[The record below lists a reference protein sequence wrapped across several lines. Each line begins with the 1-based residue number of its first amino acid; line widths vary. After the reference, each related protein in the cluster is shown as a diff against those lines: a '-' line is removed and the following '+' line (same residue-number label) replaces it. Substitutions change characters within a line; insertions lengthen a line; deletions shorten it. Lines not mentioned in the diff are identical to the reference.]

1 MKSERGEKRIEVNV
15 NIFVEMFVR
24 ATRRRENEGRKTRA
38 HTTVW
43 HAGCRPT
50 DCLSP
55 INGLP
60 SLRLTHSTNPRGGF
74 STARLRG
81 PRVHTHGAERGNQ
94 ADTRVLT
101 RSKKNTV
108 TRVPLLSLHLLLFS
122 SLLLGIFSIRRRV
135 RFHESP
141 ADESSVSSCVH
152 R

>member
-101 RSKKNTV
+101 RSKKKH
-108 TRVPLLSLHLLLFS
+108 RYSCSSSLSICSFSLLFC
-122 SLLLGIFSIRRRV
+122 LEFFRYGGG
-135 RFHESP
+135 
-141 ADESSVSSCVH
+141 
-152 R
+152 

>member
-24 ATRRRENEGRKTRA
+24 ATRRRENEGKKTRA

-81 PRVHTHGAERGNQ
+81 PRVHTHGAERGK
-94 ADTRVLT
+94 LT
-101 RSKKNTV
+101 REFLRARKKT
-108 TRVPLLSLHLLLFS
+108 PLLVFLFSLHLLLFS

-141 ADESSVSSCVH
+141 ADESSVSSCVY
-152 R
+152 RWT

>member
-1 MKSERGEKRIEVNV
+1 MKISVKSEQREKRIEVNV

-24 ATRRRENEGRKTRA
+24 ATRRRENGGRKHEHTRPCGTLVA
-38 HTTVW
+38 DRLTAYRRLT
-43 HAGCRPT
+43 AF
-50 DCLSP
+50 
-55 INGLP
+55 P

-101 RSKKNTV
+101 RSKK
-108 TRVPLLSLHLLLFS
+108 RRYSCSS
-122 SLLLGIFSIRRRV
+122 SLSIFS
-135 RFHESP
+135 FSP
-141 ADESSVSSCVH
+141 LFCLQFF

>member
-1 MKSERGEKRIEVNV
+1 
-15 NIFVEMFVR
+15 MFVR
-24 ATRRRENEGRKTRA
+24 GTRRRGNEGRKTRA

-60 SLRLTHSTNPRGGF
+60 SLRLTHSNPRGGF

-94 ADTRVLT
+94 ADTILL
-101 RSKKNTV
+101 RSKKNAV
-108 TRVPLLSLHLLLFS
+108 LLFRFPPFLS
-122 SLLLGIFSIRRRV
+122 FVFCFELFHLSRMPVLAFSDGRRSFRFGILCGCFFFFNCTLLRAQELKF
-135 RFHESP
+135 RF
-141 ADESSVSSCVH
+141 
-152 R
+152 

>member
-24 ATRRRENEGRKTRA
+24 ATRENEGRKTRA

-108 TRVPLLSLHLLLFS
+108 TRVPLLSPFAPFLFS
-122 SLLLGIFSIRRRV
+122 FAWNFFDTEEGK

-152 R
+152 RWT